1 LKVNGYMSEKL
12 LTHRA
17 ALTNIVR
24 RISIQAGEII
34 LEYFDGFKDKATV
47 QKDDGSP
54 VTQADK
60 EAEIFIEKQLKEL
73 MPNVPVIGEESY
85 SCGSRPDL
93 SKHDYFWL
101 VDPLDGTRSFIRGG
115 ENFTT
120 NIALIHRG
128 EPVLGVVYVPQKEE
142 IYYGYFDSDTNKG
155 HAYRFYEH
163 SDNEKAMRTRKVPKQ
178 GLSVMTSGDHPN
190 DVKHQEFLEDYKVA
204 NIIRCASS
212 LKICAIANGKA
223 DLYVRFGPTGEWDTA
238 AGHAVLR
245 AAGGD
250 IRDISGKPLRYGE
263 NKDDIIN
270 PDFIAASGDFFSC
283 MELVSQED

>member
-1 LKVNGYMSEKL
+1 MSEKL

-34 LEYFDGFKDKATV
+34 LEYYNGFKEMELAK
-47 QKDDGSP
+47 KSDGSP

-60 EAEIFIEKQLKEL
+60 EAEIFIEKHLKEL
-73 MPNVPVIGEESY
+73 MPDVPVIGEESY
-85 SCGSRPDL
+85 SNGSRPDL
-93 SKHDYFWL
+93 SQNDYFWL

-128 EPVLGVVYVPQKEE
+128 QPVLGVVYAPQKEE
-142 IYYGYFDSDTNKG
+142 LYYGYFDSDTNEG
-155 HAYRFYEH
+155 HAYRHFEE
-163 SDNEKAMRTRKVPKQ
+163 SGKEKSIRTRKMPKQ
-178 GLSVMTSGDHPN
+178 GISVMTSRDYNN
-190 DVKHQEFLEDYKVA
+190 DSRHEEFLKGYKVA
-204 NIIRCASS
+204 SIIRCASS
-212 LKICAIANGKA
+212 LKICAIANAKA
-223 DLYVRFGPTGEWDTA
+223 DLYARFGPTGEWDTA

-250 IRDISGKPLRYGE
+250 IRDMSGKSLQYGGNNE
-263 NKDDIIN
+263 DIIN
-270 PDFIAASGDFFSC
+270 PDFIAASGDLFSC
-283 MELVSQED
+283 MQQASQEG